1 MRKKCNILAL
11 CSFIIAVVILVITYF
26 VFHYMGDDCRFST
39 VFNEEPAKPFVTF
52 LLGMWGVMHHFAAV
66 MCLLIGQIFFP
77 KSKPDSNE
85 SAS

>member
-11 CSFIIAVVILVITYF
+11 CSFALAVVILVITYF
-26 VFHYMGDDCRFST
+26 VFHYMGDDCCFST
-39 VFNEEPAKPFVTF
+39 VFHEEPEKPFVTF

-66 MCLLIGQIFFP
+66 MLLLIGQIFFP
-77 KSKPDSNE
+77 KSKPDSDG